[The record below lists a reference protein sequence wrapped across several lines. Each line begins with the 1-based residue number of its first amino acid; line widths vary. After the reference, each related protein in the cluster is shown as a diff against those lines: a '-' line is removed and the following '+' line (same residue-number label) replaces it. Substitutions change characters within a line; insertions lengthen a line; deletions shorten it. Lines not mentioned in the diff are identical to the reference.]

1 MNITKKEIFIVL
13 ILICVAI
20 VRFVFFVPS
29 APDYKNV
36 IGQKVIVEG
45 VVIALPDVRANNQ
58 RITFQPT
65 NSKTNIIAIVDRNI
79 EINYGDLI
87 KVIGHLESPENFT
100 TNNGREFDYVEYLAH
115 RDIYF
120 LIPYAE
126 IEVLSHNNGS
136 FIKKYL
142 FKLNSSFIKNIQYVI
157 PAPESDLADGLLLGA
172 RRGFDNET
180 KEEFITTG
188 TIHIVALSG
197 YNISIV
203 AKAIMYIA
211 SSFFGLATSSILGV
225 IIIILFVLM
234 SGAGASSV
242 RAGVMAV
249 IALLGRMSGRTYSAS
264 RALIIAGL
272 LMIAFD
278 LRVIFDISFQLS
290 FLATFGILFI
300 TPKVIKWVMWMPA
313 RFGLREIA
321 ATTIAAQIAVLP
333 LLLYTTGVFS
343 FVAFP
348 ANVLILVFIP
358 IAMLLSFIAGLLVF
372 LSPSI
377 ALPFGYLAYVPLTYI
392 LKTIHLFAIL
402 PFASVTIKSF
412 PLIFTIIL
420 YMFLFY
426 WVFVLKT
433 KKDLSV

>member
-1 MNITKKEIFIVL
+1 
-13 ILICVAI
+13 
-20 VRFVFFVPS
+20 
-29 APDYKNV
+29 
-36 IGQKVIVEG
+36 
-45 VVIALPDVRANNQ
+45 
-58 RITFQPT
+58 
-65 NSKTNIIAIVDRNI
+65 
-79 EINYGDLI
+79 
-87 KVIGHLESPENFT
+87 
-100 TNNGREFDYVEYLAH
+100 DYVEYLAH

-126 IEVLSHNNGS
+126 IEVLSHNHGS

-211 SSFFGLATSSILGV
+211 SSFFGLASSSILGV

-249 IALLGRMSGRTYSAS
+249 IALLGRMSGRTYNAS

-300 TPKVIKWVMWMPA
+300 TPKVIKWVMWMPS
-313 RFGLREIA
+313 RFGLREIS

-412 PLIFTIIL
+412 PLIFTIVL

-426 WVFVLKT
+426 WVFVLKI
-433 KKDLSV
+433 KKSPSA